1 MIIRLIEYFS
11 LGSCL
16 ALLSMDTMDRRDS
29 LSLCSISFSRLVM
42 GMQDKILLL
51 ERIFSMTA
59 TGIISTRVGL
69 LDIRDIVKQGIFMRN
84 QGSVRKCING
94 RKCVGGAKDGR
105 DG

>member
-1 MIIRLIEYFS
+1 
-11 LGSCL
+11 
-16 ALLSMDTMDRRDS
+16 MDTMDRRDS